1 MVLLLFVSEKKEER
15 KEEGQKYSNAV
26 FMYIDSGEGAK
37 RHEAHFTCN
46 YTTYSI
52 VTINVDKKK

>member
-1 MVLLLFVSEKKEER
+1 MVLLLLLFVSEKKEER

-37 RHEAHFTCN
+37 RHEAHFITCN
-46 YTTYSI
+46 NTTYYSS
-52 VTINVDKKK
+52 NY